1 MMKKNLGT
9 RIIKG
14 LLLLCLLYVGTLESI
29 AQEETDDFRN
39 NRNLVECFGT
49 LSIYGSDPAY
59 SVGFSYYWYPCYYVG
74 LGSGFFFQS
83 WGEIVGEVLPYT
95 IRDKQNRE
103 FNFDDDNRILK
114 GGLYLGP
121 SFRTPSFRIGKDRDV
136 RFFVQCN
143 PSLLFSIPN
152 DRYIYSH
159 TFLKDSQLYKES
171 IRLKNQE
178 GKWCFWQIRTAASVA
193 IDKAVLSLGY
203 GLSNFGPFSG
213 SRNVIWE
220 NRNISK
226 PNSDYAVTH
235 ELFISV
241 AYSF

>member
-1 MMKKNLGT
+1 MKANLRT
-9 RIIKG
+9 RIIKE
-14 LLLLCLLYVGTLESI
+14 LLLLSLLCVGTLKAEV
-29 AQEETDDFRN
+29 QKGVDDFRS
-39 NRNLVECFGT
+39 NRNLIECFGA
-49 LSIYGSDPAY
+49 LYVYGSDPAY
-59 SVGFSYYWYPCYYVG
+59 SLGFAYYWYPCYYVG
-74 LGSGFFFQS
+74 LGSGFFFQE

-103 FNFDDDNRILK
+103 FNFDDDNHITK
-114 GGLYLGP
+114 GGLFIGP
-121 SFRTPSFRIGKDRDV
+121 SFRTPSFQISKDRDV
-136 RFFVQCN
+136 RLFVQCN
-143 PSLLFSIPN
+143 PSLLLSIPN

-159 TFLKDSQLYKES
+159 TFLKDRELYTES
-171 IRLKNQE
+171 IKLKNRE
-178 GKWCFWQIRTAASVA
+178 GKWYFWQIRTSASVA
-193 IDKAVLSLGY
+193 IDKAILSLGY

-220 NRNISK
+220 NGNISK